1 MRSGVE
7 SSPERQ
13 ADGVERVHVW
23 AVLLV
28 QAEAYELQRGA
39 LLAQHEVAV
48 CAGGRRGE
56 LEHRREVVGQ
66 LVDLPRN
73 CVGMSERD
81 PHGYYY
87 EKQDAEEQD
96 QDRAGAARRGA
107 RGSRVGD
114 RARRGPPRPCRR
126 SWSMRLST
134 ALLAAGGSVQAL
146 GVPSDRRISNE
157 VIDELLAGASTEE
170 EIAGPGGLL
179 AELTK
184 RLVERA
190 MEVELTDHVGY
201 EPHLE
206 PPGGAENTRNGTTPK
221 TLITEHGKVPIDAP
235 RDRDGSFEP
244 KIVRKRQR
252 RFVGFDEKILA
263 LYSRGLSTRD
273 IEAHLEEI
281 YGVKVGRDLISRV
294 TDAVMDDVREWGKRP
309 LEDIYPIVFLDCMV
323 LKIREGGTVQRRAL
337 YLALGVTLDGD
348 RDVLGMWF
356 QETEG
361 AKFWMQVLTDLK
373 QRGVRDILIACVDGL
388 TGFPEAIEAIFPKTT
403 VQTCIVHL
411 IRNSLKYV
419 PRREREQVARDLKPI
434 YTAKDADQ
442 AHAELEAFDE
452 KWGARFPV
460 ITQAWLN
467 AWEHVIPFLA
477 FPDEVRRVIYTTNAI
492 EALNR
497 QLRKAIKTKGSFP
510 NEDAAR
516 KLVYLALQNA
526 VPQWTRTRNWTTAL
540 LAFKIHFGDR
550 VPDTAN

>member
-1 MRSGVE
+1 LPWDR
-7 SSPERQ
+7 
-13 ADGVERVHVW
+13 ADG
-23 AVLLV
+23 
-28 QAEAYELQRGA
+28 G
-39 LLAQHEVAV
+39 LAQGLVDEAV
-48 CAGGRRGE
+48 GRR
-56 LEHRREVVGQ
+56 
-66 LVDLPRN
+66 
-73 CVGMSERD
+73 
-81 PHGYYY
+81 
-87 EKQDAEEQD
+87 
-96 QDRAGAARRGA
+96 
-107 RGSRVGD
+107 
-114 RARRGPPRPCRR
+114 
-126 SWSMRLST
+126 RLR
-134 ALLAAGGSVQAL
+134 QAL
-146 GVPSDRRISNE
+146 GMAADRRISNE

-201 EPHLE
+201 EPHQE
-206 PPGGAENTRNGTTPK
+206 PVGGAANQRNGTSPK
-221 TLITEHGKVPIDAP
+221 TLITEHGKVAIDAP

-252 RFVGFDEKILA
+252 RFVGFDDKILA
-263 LYSRGLSTRD
+263 LYSRGLSVRD
-273 IEAHLEEI
+273 IRAHLAEI
-281 YGVKVGRDLISRV
+281 YGVEVSLDLISRV
-294 TDAVMDDVREWGKRP
+294 TDAVMDDVREWAKRP

-323 LKIREGGTVQRRAL
+323 LKIRDGGSVGRRAL
-337 YLALGVTLDGD
+337 YLALGVTMDGD

-356 QETEG
+356 QESEG
-361 AKFWMQVLTDLK
+361 AKFWMQVLNDLK
-373 QRGVRDILIACVDGL
+373 TRGVRDILIACVDGL
-388 TGFPEAIEAIFPKTT
+388 TGFPDAIEAIFPKTT

-411 IRNSLKYV
+411 LRSSLKYV

-442 AHAELEAFDE
+442 AQVELETFDE
-452 KWGARFPV
+452 KWGQRFPV

-467 AWEHVIPFLA
+467 AWEHVTPFLA
-477 FPDEVRRVIYTTNAI
+477 FPPEVRRVIYTTNAI

-526 VPQWTRTRNWTTAL
+526 VPQWTKTRNWTTAL